1 MSSLVIG
8 PLKERLEFQIAQ
20 AELIANTTQNIV
32 CPVDGFIDGI
42 DVTVNTAITTGG
54 TITLQGG
61 GAVWNMQNY
70 LDTSSFDLPAQ
81 GDTAYLPPIATLTP
95 QLFTASAPTALG
107 YVNLNS
113 HGLAVG
119 QPVTLGGT
127 LPTGF
132 SAGTY
137 YVSANGYG
145 INNFNLSS
153 SIANA
158 LAGVSITGSGS
169 NSTTATVT
177 TGAQGIIPVTNCAI
191 TVASSAA
198 AGTIYIGTPVPA
210 GDATNL
216 VKAGQLLKLVPASF
230 ATAGEVSGFIRFRSN
245 R

>member
-20 AELIANTTQNIV
+20 AELIANTAQEII

-42 DVTVNTAITTGG
+42 DAVVNIANTSLG

-70 LDTSSFDLPAQ
+70 LDITNFDLPAQ
-81 GDTAYLPPIATLTP
+81 GDTAVLPAVATQTAL
-95 QLFTASAPTALG
+95 LFTASAPSAPG
-107 YVNLNS
+107 YVNLPN
-113 HGLAVG
+113 HGYAPGQAV
-119 QPVTLGGT
+119 TIGGT

-137 YVSANGYG
+137 FISANGWTA
-145 INNFNLSS
+145 NNFNLSTT
-153 SIANA
+153 IANA
-158 LAGVSITGSGS
+158 LSGVSVTGSGS
-169 NSTTATVT
+169 NSSAATFT
-177 TGAQGIIPVTNCAI
+177 SGAQGIIPVTNCLI
-191 TVASSAA
+191 SVAA
-198 AGTIYIGTPVPA
+198 AAPVGTIYAASVPA
-210 GDATNL
+210 GDPTNL
-216 VKAGQLLKLVPASF
+216 VKQGQLLKLVLSGF